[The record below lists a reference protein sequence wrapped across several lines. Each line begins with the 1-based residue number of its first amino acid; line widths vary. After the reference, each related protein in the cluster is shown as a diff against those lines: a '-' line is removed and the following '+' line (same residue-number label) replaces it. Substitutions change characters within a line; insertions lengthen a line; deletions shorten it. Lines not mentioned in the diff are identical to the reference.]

1 MKNRPLKLALLGALV
16 LPVAAFT
23 YGGWAVITVDD
34 LPEYVVAGKP
44 VDLSFAVRQH
54 GKDLL
59 PGLSPKVTLKS
70 GGTETS
76 VNAKAAGERGHYVA
90 SVTAPRAGDWAVT
103 IESGFRESRL
113 TLLPV
118 RAIAA
123 NAPAP
128 RPLAE
133 SVRGH
138 HLFIA
143 KGCNTCHM
151 RNEIGTEGGKIGPD
165 LTGKRYVADYVAKF
179 LADPES
185 SPLSRTNTSSNARMP
200 KLDLKEREIGAL
212 VAFLNSEERVSG
224 RASMR

>member
-1 MKNRPLKLALLGALV
+1 MKNRPLKLVLLGALL
-16 LPVAAFT
+16 LPLAAFT
-23 YGGWAVITVDD
+23 FGGWAVITVDD
-34 LPEYVVAGKP
+34 LPEYVVAGRP
-44 VDLSFAVRQH
+44 LNLSFAVRQH
-54 GKDLL
+54 GVELL
-59 PGLSPKVTLKS
+59 HGLSPHVTLKS

-76 VNAKAAGERGHYVA
+76 IDARPAGQKGHYVA
-90 SVTAPRAGDWAVT
+90 TVTAPRAGDWWIT

-118 RAIAA
+118 PAIAA
-123 NAPAP
+123 NAPEP

-133 SVRGH
+133 SLRGH
-138 HLFIA
+138 QLFIA

-151 RNEIGTEGGKIGPD
+151 RNEIGPEGGKVGPD

-185 SPLSRTNTSSNARMP
+185 SPLSQTNTSSNVRMP

-212 VAFLNSEERVSG
+212 VAFLNSDAQVS
-224 RASMR
+224 RK